1 MADEYE
7 KTFMGAD
14 GALFVERL
22 ENRRIWG
29 MMAAGALGVVFS
41 ALTGSLPG
49 VLGALGFATVY
60 CGALA
65 VFFRFVRT
73 VVTREHLHVQ
83 IGTFGPKIPISSI
96 TRVER
101 AERGT
106 FERSY
111 AGVGKQF
118 VRVEI
123 TANGRSR
130 KVLFGT
136 NDADALVLA
145 IERARGNAPPPA
157 QVRVAEVEGEPTEA
171 SVDEPAAEERRA
183 RS

>member
-7 KTFMGAD
+7 KTFMGAE
-14 GALFVERL
+14 GALFVERI
-22 ENRRIWG
+22 ENWRIWP
-29 MMAAGALGVVFS
+29 MMAAGVLGAVFAGLS
-41 ALTGSLPG
+41 GSLG
-49 VLGALGFATVY
+49 GGLAALGFATVY

-101 AERGT
+101 TERGT

-157 QVRVAEVEGEPTEA
+157 QVRVAEVEGEAPAEA
-171 SVDEPAAEERRA
+171 AVEEPAAEERA